1 MRSLFGLRTVTGGC
15 VDLLKLWLV
24 DLRQMW
30 GCVLGGGVAEGR
42 GF

>member
-1 MRSLFGLRTVTGGC
+1 MRSLFGLRTVTGRY
-15 VDLLKLWLV
+15 VDMLKLWQV

-30 GCVLGGGVAEGR
+30 GGVLRGGVAEGR